1 MADTYVPLEG
11 RVIAPKN
18 LRLRK
23 AQDVAQALLSG
34 RMQWVSFVE
43 CRRHNAP
50 SKVERSDQPE
60 AESIVFDVEVELPQP
75 RFRAYDIH
83 RQERIAVSFWAEDNN
98 YPEVLALREDFPAV
112 PHINI
117 RPFEVPRSL
126 CLFDEPY
133 SELKLHWTAPGFIER
148 IRRWLA
154 ETANGTLHKPDQPLE
169 QFFIGAQSH
178 IVIPSDLFSD
188 LATNGL
194 EKLAVSQV
202 RIGRNRYC
210 LVAKRP
216 EENRRATG
224 AQQAP
229 EFVASVLVAPAQQ
242 HGIIHRQPDSL
253 HDLHQVLERAGV
265 DLLTILR
272 GHLREW
278 KEDDT
283 LRQAGLI
290 LLLVLPKMREAGG
303 AEESSDVWAFMCVKT
318 EERGSDAFHSR
329 REITAFPSISEIGE
343 QLGLWEIREGN
354 LGILLVKD
362 EEKRGD
368 QIELVILNPSYTL
381 SRNAAAKF
389 NGLATRNDQRIT
401 AVGMGALGSQ
411 VFFNLLRGAY
421 GEWTL
426 IDNDFVLPHNLARH
440 ALYGAVA
447 GSAKVDPLAFY
458 ANHTIDGEPIAQPI
472 VADVLNPGDESAR
485 VTQSFSEAAFI
496 FDFSASV
503 AVARHLAHDI
513 DSKARRASL
522 FLNPT
527 GTDLVL
533 LAEDAGRQI
542 PLTSLEMQYYRFLTE
557 EKPLSNHLQRNDG
570 RIRYAYSCRD
580 VSNAISQEDVAQ
592 HAAIGSRALRR
603 ALSSESAAISIW
615 RTDEEGSVRHF
626 KATPSPVIACQAGD
640 WFISTN
646 DYVMDKLRM
655 ARLEKLPK
663 ETGGVLIGSFDMEHS
678 VVYVVDALLSPPD
691 SQEQPAG
698 FVRGF
703 QGLKSQVEEIEKTT
717 SGGLQY
723 VGEWHSHPDGYECR
737 PSSDDLKLFG
747 WLADKMFA
755 DGLLPL
761 MLIMGGQNQHAWYLG
776 AMPAKRKRARR

>member
-11 RVIAPKN
+11 QVIAPKN

-43 CRRHNAP
+43 CRRHAAP
-50 SKVERSDQPE
+50 GKAGRSGRPQ

-83 RQERIAVSFWAEDNN
+83 RRERIAVSFEAKDIY

-112 PHINI
+112 PHLNI
-117 RPFEVPRSL
+117 RPFEAPRSL

-178 IVIPSDLFSD
+178 IIIPSDLFSS
-188 LATNGL
+188 LAKNGV
-194 EKLAVSQV
+194 EKLTVSQV
-202 RIGRNRYC
+202 RAGRNRYC

-216 EENRRATG
+216 GESGQGTDT
-224 AQQAP
+224 QKSPQ
-229 EFVASVLVAPAQQ
+229 FVASVFVASPQQ
-242 HGIIHRQPDSL
+242 HGIIHRQPDNL
-253 HDLHQVLERAGV
+253 YDLHQVLESTGV
-265 DLLTILR
+265 DLLSTLR
-272 GHLREW
+272 SQLQEW
-278 KEDDT
+278 KQDGT
-283 LRQAGLI
+283 LMQAGLI
-290 LLLVLPKMREAGG
+290 LLLVLPKTREVGG
-303 AEESSDVWAFMCVKT
+303 EEESSDVWVFMCVRT
-318 EERGSDAFHSR
+318 EERGSDAFHSI
-329 REITAFPSISEIGE
+329 REITAFPSLGEVGE
-343 QLGLWEIREGN
+343 QLGLWEIRDGN

-368 QIELVILNPSYTL
+368 QIELTILNPSYTL
-381 SRNAAAKF
+381 SRAAAARF
-389 NGLATRNDQRIT
+389 NGLAARNDQKIA

-411 VFFNLLRGAY
+411 VFFNLLRAAY

-440 ALYGAVA
+440 VLYGAVA

-458 ANHTIDGEPIAQPI
+458 ANHTIDGEPIAHPI
-472 VADVLNPGDESAR
+472 VADVLNPGDEAGR
-485 VTQSFSEAAFI
+485 VTQSFTEAAVI

-503 AVARHLAHDI
+503 AVARHLAQDI
-513 DSKARRASL
+513 ESKARRASL

-533 LAEDAGRQI
+533 LAEDAGRQM
-542 PLTSLEMQYYRFLTE
+542 PLTALEMQYYRLLTE
-557 EKPLSNHLQRNDG
+557 EKALNDHLQRNDG

-603 ALSSESAAISIW
+603 ALSTEAATISVW
-615 RTDEEGSVRHF
+615 RTDEEGSVRYF
-626 KATPSPVIACQAGD
+626 KTTPSPVISCQVGD
-640 WFISTN
+640 WTISTN
-646 DYVMDKLRM
+646 AYVMDKLRK
-655 ARLEKLPK
+655 ARLGKLPK
-663 ETGGVLIGSFDMEHS
+663 ETGGVLIGSFDMEHR

-691 SQEQPAG
+691 SEEQPTG
-698 FVRGF
+698 FIRGF
-703 QGLKSQVEEIEKTT
+703 HGLKSQVEDIKLIT
-717 SGGLQY
+717 SEGLQY
-723 VGEWHSHPDGYECR
+723 VGEWHSHPDGYACE
-737 PSSDDLKLFG
+737 PSSDDLNLFG

-761 MLIMGGQNQHAWYLG
+761 MLIMGGQHQHAWYLG
-776 AMPAKRKRARR
+776 EMNAKRKRASR

>member
-1 MADTYVPLEG
+1 MADTYVPMEG

-18 LRLRK
+18 LCLRK

-34 RMQWVSFVE
+34 RMQWVSFVK
-43 CRRHNAP
+43 CRRHAAP
-50 SKVERSDQPE
+50 SKAGRSGQPQ

-75 RFRAYDIH
+75 RFRVHDIH
-83 RQERIAVSFWAEDNN
+83 RRERIAVSFGAEDTY

-112 PHINI
+112 PHLNI

-154 ETANGTLHKPDQPLE
+154 ETANGTLHKPGQPLE

-178 IVIPSDLFSD
+178 IIIPSDLFSS
-188 LATNGL
+188 LAKNGV
-194 EKLAVSQV
+194 EKLTVSQV
-202 RIGRNRYC
+202 RAGRNRYC

-216 EENRRATG
+216 GENGQETG
-224 AQQAP
+224 AKQSPQ
-229 EFVASVLVAPAQQ
+229 FVASVLVAPPQQ

-253 HDLHQVLERAGV
+253 HDLHQVLEGAGV
-265 DLLTILR
+265 NLLSTLR
-272 GHLREW
+272 SHLQDW
-278 KEDDT
+278 KEDGT
-283 LRQAGLI
+283 LIQAGLI
-290 LLLVLPKMREAGG
+290 LLLVLPKTREAGG
-303 AEESSDVWAFMCVKT
+303 AEESSDVWALMCVRT
-318 EERGSDAFHSR
+318 EERGSDAFHSI
-329 REITAFPSISEIGE
+329 REITAFPSLAEVGE
-343 QLGLWEIREGN
+343 QLGLWEIRDGN

-368 QIELVILNPSYTL
+368 QIELSMLNPSFTL

-389 NGLATRNDQRIT
+389 NGLDARNDKRIT
-401 AVGMGALGSQ
+401 AVGMGALGSH
-411 VFFNLLRGAY
+411 VFFNLLRSAY

-458 ANHTIDGEPIAQPI
+458 ANHTLDGEPIAHPI
-472 VADVLNPGDESAR
+472 VADVLNPSDEAGR
-485 VTQSFSEAAFI
+485 VTQSFTEAAFI

-513 DSKARRASL
+513 DSEARRASL

-527 GTDLVL
+527 GADLVL

-557 EKPLSNHLQRNDG
+557 EKALSDHLQRNDG

-580 VSNAISQEDVAQ
+580 VSNVISQEDIAQ

-603 ALSSESAAISIW
+603 AMSTEAATISVW
-615 RTDEEGSVRHF
+615 RTDGEGSVRHF
-626 KATPSPVIACQAGD
+626 RATPSPVIACQVGD
-640 WFISTN
+640 WSISTN
-646 DYVMDKLRM
+646 AYVMDKLRK

-691 SQEQPAG
+691 SEEQPTG
-698 FVRGF
+698 FIRGF
-703 QGLKSQVEEIEKTT
+703 HGLKSQVEEIKSST
-717 SGGLQY
+717 SEGLQY
-723 VGEWHSHPDGYECR
+723 VGEWHSHPDGYECK
-737 PSSDDLKLFG
+737 PSSDDLNLFG

-761 MLIMGGQNQHAWYLG
+761 MLIMGGQHQHAWYLG
-776 AMPAKRKRARR
+776 EMPAKRKRARR